1 MRTFH
6 VKKIRRRMKSMR
18 RGGQGD
24 GKKIETDRR
33 KMRIKENRKRDTKNV
48 ENGGK
53 ILIRKRKRESMTIK
67 MKGEKE
73 EEDNERGKK
82 VER

>member
-24 GKKIETDRR
+24 GENFETDRR

-48 ENGGK
+48 KNE
-53 ILIRKRKRESMTIK
+53 
-67 MKGEKE
+67 EKY
-73 EEDNERGKK
+73 
-82 VER
+82 

>member
-48 ENGGK
+48 ENGGR

>member
-24 GKKIETDRR
+24 EKNFETDRR

>member
-24 GKKIETDRR
+24 GKNFETDRR

>member
-24 GKKIETDRR
+24 EKNFETDRR

-48 ENGGK
+48 KNE
-53 ILIRKRKRESMTIK
+53 
-67 MKGEKE
+67 EKY
-73 EEDNERGKK
+73 
-82 VER
+82 